1 MALPLPILERL
12 SFLLTIVG
20 GSGISNKCRSSSLRI
35 LKKIHRIKVKKL
47 QEKCLFDEKYTYIF
61 RLIDK
66 FEQDA
71 GRLIVL
77 VVVLCTQLL
86 YFFMIA
92 FIRSFSKELYA
103 SSRTILRKNINMNSF
118 FFQFVAKL
126 QSFVYC
132 ISKFSFGANCCG
144 NGIPRLFPSDES
156 RSNLVAIFLI
166 F

>member
-35 LKKIHRIKVKKL
+35 LKKIYRIKVKKL
-47 QEKCLFDEKYTYIF
+47 QEKCRFVEKYTYIF
-61 RLIDK
+61 RLTDK

-103 SSRTILRKNINMNSF
+103 SSRTILRKNININSF
-118 FFQFVAKL
+118 FFNLL
-126 QSFVYC
+126 QNF
-132 ISKFSFGANCCG
+132 N
-144 NGIPRLFPSDES
+144 RLFTVFPNS
-156 RSNLVAIFLI
+156 RLAPIAVGMAYHDFFLLLKVVAIWWPF